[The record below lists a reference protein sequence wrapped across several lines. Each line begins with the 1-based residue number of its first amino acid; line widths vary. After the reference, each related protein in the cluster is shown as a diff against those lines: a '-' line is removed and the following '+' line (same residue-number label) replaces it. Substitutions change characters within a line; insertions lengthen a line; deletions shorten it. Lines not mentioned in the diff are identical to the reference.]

1 MAAKNNPSQTAH
13 KMGASWT
20 QVNMGKSVPDWAGER
35 GKGGGAGSRAKEKN
49 AAKGQEVTLPG
60 NQADKKE
67 RVMSIDAISGGGGYN
82 MPSISEMRQKMFKKM
97 DQDGDGVISQSE
109 CETAAQEMSQKTGLS
124 ITADQMMSIFDLDQD
139 GVITQ
144 AEQTEASP
152 TWEEHM
158 KDLMEAAGIKP
169 MGPPPPPP
177 EMGGELSE
185 LVKEILAAV
194 DTDGDGA
201 ISKTEYDAAMQ
212 QLGVGQESDATSSTA
227 SAATEETGLAALLA
241 QLLEMLTKMEED
253 SYSQYAQESQN
264 YQGMNSYA

>member
-1 MAAKNNPSQTAH
+1 
-13 KMGASWT
+13 
-20 QVNMGKSVPDWAGER
+20 
-35 GKGGGAGSRAKEKN
+35 
-49 AAKGQEVTLPG
+49 
-60 NQADKKE
+60 
-67 RVMSIDAISGGGGYN
+67 MSIDAISGGGGGYN
-82 MPSISEMRQKMFKKM
+82 MPSISEMRQRMFTRM
-97 DQDGDGVISQSE
+97 DQDGDGVISKTE
-109 CETAAQEMSQKTGLS
+109 CETAASEMSQKTGLS

-158 KDLMEAAGIKP
+158 KGLMETAGIKP

-201 ISKTEYDAAMQ
+201 ISQTEYDAAMQ

-227 SAATEETGLAALLA
+227 STSTEETGLAALLA
-241 QLLEMLTKMEED
+241 QLLEMLKKMEED
-253 SYSQYAQESQN
+253 SYSQYAQESQD

>member
-1 MAAKNNPSQTAH
+1 
-13 KMGASWT
+13 
-20 QVNMGKSVPDWAGER
+20 
-35 GKGGGAGSRAKEKN
+35 
-49 AAKGQEVTLPG
+49 
-60 NQADKKE
+60 
-67 RVMSIDAISGGGGYN
+67 MSIDAISGGGGYN
-82 MPSISEMRQKMFKKM
+82 MASISEMRQRMFTKM
-97 DQDGDGVISQSE
+97 DTDGDGVISQSE
-109 CETAAQEMSQKTGLS
+109 CETAASEMSQKTGLS

-158 KDLMEAAGIKP
+158 KDLMEAAGIRP

-185 LVKEILAAV
+185 LVKEILTAV

-201 ISKTEYDAAMQ
+201 ISKAEYDAAMQ
-212 QLGVGQESDATSSTA
+212 QLGYGEESDGTSSATSA
-227 SAATEETGLAALLA
+227 STEETGLAALLA

>member
-1 MAAKNNPSQTAH
+1 
-13 KMGASWT
+13 
-20 QVNMGKSVPDWAGER
+20 
-35 GKGGGAGSRAKEKN
+35 
-49 AAKGQEVTLPG
+49 
-60 NQADKKE
+60 
-67 RVMSIDAISGGGGYN
+67 MSIDAISGGGGYN
-82 MPSISEMRQKMFKKM
+82 MPSISEMRQRMFTKM
-97 DQDGDGVISQSE
+97 DTDGDGVISQSE
-109 CETAAQEMSQKTGLS
+109 CETAASEMSQKTGLS

-152 TWEEHM
+152 AWEEHM
-158 KDLMEAAGIKP
+158 KDLMEAAGIRP

-201 ISKTEYDAAMQ
+201 ISKAEYDAAMQ
-212 QLGVGQESDATSSTA
+212 QLGYGEESSATASST
-227 SAATEETGLAALLA
+227 STEETGLAALLA

-253 SYSQYAQESQN
+253 SYSQYAQQSQN